1 MPCAFF
7 RFSFFLIPPT
17 FDGERD
23 VRAALPFFSL
33 LLLRTLDTALIRRMR
48 SSSASNGSALAIESI
63 CSNRSDM
70 SAAAVAGASCVFPGP
85 DEPSLSSGTHPH
97 YTRFRASKPTD
108 DDDRAPSAPNPIP

>member
-48 SSSASNGSALAIESI
+48 SSSAPNGSALAIESI

-70 SAAAVAGASCVFPGP
+70 SAAVAGAFV
-85 DEPSLSSGTHPH
+85 DHTHVSRP
-97 YTRFRASKPTD
+97 
-108 DDDRAPSAPNPIP
+108 